1 MVCVLYGDYEYV
13 FIEEC
18 VLYRKHC
25 VAWGMRVELRNVC
38 GIGNMCEVWGMYVV
52 FRNVCGI
59 GSMCGMENVCGI
71 EECLRYREHVCGMA
85 NVCDTEN
92 VSCFGNVEVWVLWKY
107 DIVEYLCS
115 EVCGVCG

>member
-1 MVCVLYGDYEYV
+1 VWCRKHVCGMGNACRVEEFVWYEEYV
-13 FIEEC
+13 C
-18 VLYRKHC
+18 
-25 VAWGMRVELRNVC
+25 GMGR
-38 GIGNMCEVWGMYVV
+38 GMYVV

-59 GSMCGMENVCGI
+59 GNMCGMGNVCGI
-71 EECLRYREHVCGMA
+71 EECLRHRKHVYGMA

-92 VSCFGNVEVWVLWKY
+92 VSCFGNVEVWVLWKR